1 MKFRA
6 KSAVAAIFIIIF
18 SVFFPSILLLENTD
32 TPMKE
37 RNSGI
42 HTEAKYTDNIE
53 MKILHDDYLRLEN
66 TKEVFFGQKLEQR
79 KNIYRLPVELFVFLI
94 FSLGVC
100 LKRVYLL
107 YIQFYSLPFMRFL
120 REYYTLLEKDG
131 KKRNLAFMI

>member
-107 YIQFYSLPFMRFL
+107 YIQFYSFPFMRFL

-131 KKRNLAFMI
+131 KKQNLAFMI